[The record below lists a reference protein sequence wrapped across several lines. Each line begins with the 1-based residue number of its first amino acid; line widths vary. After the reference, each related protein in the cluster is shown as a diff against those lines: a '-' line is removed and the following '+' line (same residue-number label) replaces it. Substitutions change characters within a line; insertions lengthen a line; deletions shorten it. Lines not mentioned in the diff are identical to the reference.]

1 MLIQLIS
8 FSLWLRATTSALSS
22 TCWPEPRIPQPRRP
36 ALALFHSTAV
46 EKAVR
51 TPTLNA
57 FQKSVEV
64 THHCRNFICI
74 IVFHNLV
81 LFLIVLLGFY
91 VTEALL
97 LALGRYLPLITWSSI
112 TLQHTCKL
120 PCLRSCWNSLL
131 KCSSVTQF
139 LCSLEGP
146 YFPLCS
152 SVFLNNPSRPREF
165 LFASSRW
172 IQLIV
177 AFPLL
182 WTLIELWSHDKDV
195 FPCKTMWHQIC
206 FLLCNYLY
214 GLTS

>member
-1 MLIQLIS
+1 MLIQLIC
-8 FSLWLRATTSALSS
+8 FSLWLWATTSALSS
-22 TCWPEPRIPQPRRP
+22 TCWPEPRVPQPRRP
-36 ALALFHSTAV
+36 ALVLFHSTAA
-46 EKAVR
+46 EKAVC
-51 TPTLNA
+51 TLPLNA
-57 FQKSVEV
+57 SQKSVDV

-74 IVFHNLV
+74 IIFHNLV

-91 VTEALL
+91 VTE
-97 LALGRYLPLITWSSI
+97 ALGRYLPLITWSSI

-120 PCLRSCWNSLL
+120 PFLRSSWNSLL

-165 LFASSRW
+165 LFPLSRW

-182 WTLIELWSHDKDV
+182 WTIIKLLPHDKDV
-195 FPCKTMWHQIC
+195 FPCKTTWHQIC